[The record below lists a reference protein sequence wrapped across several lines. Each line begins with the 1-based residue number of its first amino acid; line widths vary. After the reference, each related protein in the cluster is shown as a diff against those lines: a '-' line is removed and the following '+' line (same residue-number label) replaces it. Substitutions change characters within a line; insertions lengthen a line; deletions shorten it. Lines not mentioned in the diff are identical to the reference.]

1 MKTQWKRHLWVIL
14 LLFYLLLCVL
24 SPYSLRID
32 AESCHV
38 GSAEIGYVVRNR
50 SILPAGPARIGLEQL
65 TGTGWT
71 EIEDAQLR
79 YDVGYTFGL
88 LDADRGSFVSAKPL
102 EAGRY
107 RLTVRCN
114 YSLLGK
120 IEKTEE
126 FVID

>member
-1 MKTQWKRHLWVIL
+1 MGRITKHLCVIL
-14 LLFYLLLCVL
+14 LLCYLFLCVTAPIGL
-24 SPYSLRID
+24 QIEED
-32 AESCHV
+32 SCHV
-38 GSAEIGYVVRNR
+38 GSTEIGYVVRNR
-50 SILPAGPARIGLEQL
+50 SILPYLGPAHIGLEQL

-88 LDADRGSFVSAKPL
+88 LDADRGSFVSANPL